1 MRVGQ
6 LLALQAICL
15 LAVAIA
21 ACTPVDQP
29 LAELIGESARLEPD
43 SAGSSPAP
51 PRSDA
56 GEMEPMPPRP
66 AGAGAGGS
74 AARPNDGQPAAPETE
89 PPQEFLPDNPNSCTD
104 GIISPERRRLDMY
117 ILMDSNITLPGIGL
131 WELVTSGLNMFVE
144 SSIPSATGVGI
155 RYFGLECDPAAY
167 EEADVDVELLS
178 ENAAAISRSTALR
191 RFTASP
197 MLPALQ
203 GGINYA
209 RARAIEYPDW
219 KQVVVLVS
227 DGFTQD
233 FMCPYTPDDLQAA
246 AADGYFGLPAVET
259 HVVGVGARVNVEGLD
274 EFVARFGAFNDIARA
289 GGSEV
294 STQVERTDDPAAF
307 MEALLSVRRRAQP
320 CEFRAPEGVP
330 IDQFGVWRY
339 SLADE
344 VPRVANAERCRDAQG
359 WYYDRR
365 AAPFAVSLCP
375 QTCGWLRESDEHE
388 LRYLLGC
395 AATTRN

>member
-1 MRVGQ
+1 MRAGQ

-15 LAVAIA
+15 LAAASA
-21 ACTPVDQP
+21 ACAPVEQP
-29 LAELIGESARLEPD
+29 LGVVIGESARVEPED
-43 SAGSSPAP
+43 SAAEP
-51 PRSDA
+51 PHSGADA
-56 GEMEPMPPRP
+56 AEAMEPPP
-66 AGAGAGGS
+66 AATGAGGS
-74 AARPNDGQPAAPETE
+74 AARPNAGEPSTPEPE
-89 PPQEFLPDNPNSCTD
+89 PPQEFLPDNPNNCTD
-104 GIISPERRRLDMY
+104 GVISPERRRLDMY

-131 WELVTSGLNMFVE
+131 WELVTSGLNMFVQTPP
-144 SSIPSATGVGI
+144 PSPTGIGI

-167 EEADVDVELLS
+167 EMPNVNVELLPD
-178 ENAAAISRSTALR
+178 NAEAISRSTALR
-191 RFTASP
+191 RFTTSP

-209 RARAIEYPDW
+209 RARSIENPDW

-233 FMCPYTPDDLQAA
+233 FACPYTPDDLQAA
-246 AADGYFGLPAVET
+246 AADGYFGSPAVET

-274 EFVARFGAFNDIARA
+274 EFVERFGAFNDIARA
-289 GGSEV
+289 GGSELA
-294 STQVERTDDPAAF
+294 TQVERTDDPAAF
-307 MEALLSVRRRAQP
+307 TEALLSVRRRAQP

-365 AAPFAVSLCP
+365 AAPFAVSVCP

>member
-15 LAVAIA
+15 LAAAYA
-21 ACTPVDQP
+21 ACSPVEQP
-29 LAELIGESARLEPD
+29 LGVLIGESARVGPEGM
-43 SAGSSPAP
+43 AAPAP
-51 PRSDA
+51 RSGSGDSEGVPQEPTAA
-56 GEMEPMPPRP
+56 G
-66 AGAGAGGS
+66 GAGS
-74 AARPNDGQPAAPETE
+74 AARPSAGQPSEPEPE

-104 GIISPERRRLDMY
+104 GVISPERRRLDMY

-131 WELVTSGLNMFVE
+131 WELVTSGLNMFVQTAP
-144 SSIPSATGVGI
+144 PSPTGIGI
-155 RYFGLECDPAAY
+155 RYFGRECDPAAY
-167 EEADVDVELLS
+167 EVADVDVDLLPD
-178 ENAAAISRSTALR
+178 NAEAISRSTALR

-209 RARAIEYPDW
+209 QARAIEYPDW

-233 FMCPYTPDDLQAA
+233 FTCPYTPDDLQSAA
-246 AADGYFGLPAVET
+246 AEGYFGSPAVET

-274 EFVARFGAFNDIARA
+274 EFVERFGAFNDIARA
-289 GGSEV
+289 GGSEM

-307 MEALLSVRRRAQP
+307 TEALQSVRRRAQP

-375 QTCGWLRESDEHE
+375 QTCGWLRESEEHE

-395 AATTRN
+395 AASTRN